1 MKAILT
7 DSPTYRL
14 EERGCLALS
23 DVEALSLVVGRKSDK
38 INELLK
44 SVDYSLREL
53 ARFCIADYL
62 QAGFT
67 RREASAIIGA
77 FEIGRRKQFSEAKE
91 RPQIKQSKDVADIL
105 QPLLTDLIHEEFWI
119 IYMNR
124 TNKILKIDRLSTGGW
139 SGTVTDVRMIL
150 KKAIEVGASGIICAH
165 NHPSGNLSPSES
177 DTKITRQIK
186 DAGAILDIQ
195 LLDHIIIAEADYYS
209 FADNGLI

>member
-1 MKAILT
+1 
-7 DSPTYRL
+7 
-14 EERGCLALS
+14 
-23 DVEALSLVVGRKSDK
+23 
-38 INELLK
+38 
-44 SVDYSLREL
+44 
-53 ARFCIADYL
+53 
-62 QAGFT
+62 
-67 RREASAIIGA
+67 
-77 FEIGRRKQFSEAKE
+77 
-91 RPQIKQSKDVADIL
+91 L